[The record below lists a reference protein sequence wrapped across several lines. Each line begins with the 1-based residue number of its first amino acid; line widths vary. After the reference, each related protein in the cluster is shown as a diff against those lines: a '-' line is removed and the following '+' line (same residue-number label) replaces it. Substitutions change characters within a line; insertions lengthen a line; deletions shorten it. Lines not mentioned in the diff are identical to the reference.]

1 MSNPAFELIGL
12 EALRNDPRYAEIDGN
27 APDRN
32 ADGNPDRLTVVVL
45 DTGVDTDHQLLSPNI
60 VAYVDFIDGDPVVT
74 NNAPTI
80 TSTAFTSPENTTD
93 VGTIAAT
100 DPEGSALTFDIV
112 GGADGNLFSIDR
124 NTGALTF
131 RSAPDYEE
139 PADTDRN
146 RVYDL
151 TVRVSDGQNL
161 VDQNISVTVS
171 DVEEILPNLA
181 PTFTSLATFS
191 NR

>member
-1 MSNPAFELIGL
+1 MASPAFQLIGL
-12 EALRNDPRYAEIDGN
+12 EALRNDPRYIDIDGD
-27 APDRN
+27 APDR
-32 ADGNPDRLTVVVL
+32 DGNGQPDRRLTVVVL

-93 VGTIAAT
+93 VGTIAAA

-112 GGADGNLFSIDR
+112 GGADGSLFSIDR

-131 RSAPDYEE
+131 RSAPILNSPEIL
-139 PADTDRN
+139 
-146 RVYDL
+146 DL
-151 TVRVSDGQNL
+151 TIV
-161 VDQNISVTVS
+161 I
-171 DVEEILPNLA
+171 I
-181 PTFTSLATFS
+181 
-191 NR
+191 